1 MHDTGDD
8 AVPAPVVLPLAQL
21 SADALNGL
29 LEELV
34 TRDGT
39 DYGEQEVSLETR
51 LAQVRA
57 GLKRGDVEI
66 IFDPVTETCTLRAR
80 R

>member
-1 MHDTGDD
+1 MHDAGDD
-8 AVPAPVVLPLAQL
+8 AIPAPVVLPLAQL
-21 SADALNGL
+21 SAEALNGL

-39 DYGEQEVSLETR
+39 DYGEQEVPLETR
-51 LAQVRA
+51 LTQLRA
-57 GLKRGDVEI
+57 SLKRGDVEI
-66 IFDPVTETCTLRAR
+66 IFDPVTETCVLRAR